1 MLLLPPRAS
10 IAPKLHWISMQV
22 TQLRGSDTHR
32 TSARVETFT
41 RVQLFALESPAV
53 LDNFLS
59 SAAQQRHPA
68 IPSRVLKAL
77 VSFAEERRART
88 RRTDADADGLRSA
101 DLPDLSLWIRRPTMP
116 SQMLGT
122 SERWVV
128 NCLRRSYAAC
138 FLKSALFPRGG
149 TALPNVHLL
158 NPL

>member
-1 MLLLPPRAS
+1 M
-10 IAPKLHWISMQV
+10 
-22 TQLRGSDTHR
+22 
-32 TSARVETFT
+32 
-41 RVQLFALESPAV
+41 QLFALASKAV

-101 DLPDLSLWIRRPTMP
+101 DLSDLSLWIRRPTMP

-122 SERWVV
+122 AMGGQLFAD
-128 NCLRRSYAAC
+128 CGGYAAC
-138 FLKSALFPRGG
+138 F
-149 TALPNVHLL
+149 
-158 NPL
+158 

>member
-32 TSARVETFT
+32 TSAQGEENVKGA
-41 RVQLFALESPAV
+41 ALHIGVLAH

-59 SAAQQRHPA
+59 SAQQRHPA

-77 VSFAEERRART
+77 VSFAEERKART
-88 RRTDADADGLRSA
+88 TRTRTDCGVRTCRTLVCGFAA
-101 DLPDLSLWIRRPTMP
+101 RRCRPKC
-116 SQMLGT
+116 SG
-122 SERWVV
+122 RRVV
-128 NCLRRSYAAC
+128 NCLRR
-138 FLKSALFPRGG
+138 LRRRMLFKERTLPVSPRVG